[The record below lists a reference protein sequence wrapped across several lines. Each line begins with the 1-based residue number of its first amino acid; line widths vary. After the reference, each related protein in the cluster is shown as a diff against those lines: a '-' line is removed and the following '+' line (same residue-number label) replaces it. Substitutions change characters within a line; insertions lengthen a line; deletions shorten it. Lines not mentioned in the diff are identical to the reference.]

1 MNTIG
6 WGQALNNNNLDWG
19 NCVKKNNL
27 SFGFIYDISYSGET
41 VIV

>member
-19 NCVKKNNL
+19 GCVKNNNL

-41 VIV
+41 VIA